1 VDLGEAREN
10 KKIKIAHSE
19 LMGNV
24 SERVSKAKEAFSKA
38 HEAGFFDGFEKGDVL
53 KGRAHPF
60 KIEGHFVRKWKPS
73 PFVTGHFDRFGAKPS
88 IIEHEGEQYVPMTM
102 TSTGKEGTDSW
113 SQSEAYTDVLRAAN
127 YPKMG
132 GLRSVKASG
141 GAVDPD
147 PTDAQKEVGNYK
159 KEHVSFQGVPVSIE
173 NKKGSMRSGTSK
185 NGRHW
190 SVEMPYDYGYVK
202 GTKGADGDH
211 LDVCIGPNVNS
222 DSVFIVDQKDAN
234 TGKFDEHKA
243 MLGYNT
249 LSDAETAYKS
259 GFSDGKGHLRM
270 GPIVRMTIAEFKKW
284 YITNETKTANKTQ
297 ELVDRALKIAV
308 KSRPLSGDKNVRNG

>member
-1 VDLGEAREN
+1 MKPVDPVKTAR
-10 KKIKIAHSE
+10 IA
-19 LMGNV
+19 L
-24 SERVSKAKEAFSKA
+24 RVAKNS
-38 HEAGFFDGFEKGDVL
+38 L
-53 KGRAHPF
+53 KRA
-60 KIEGHFVRKWKPS
+60 
-73 PFVTGHFDRFGAKPS
+73 D
-88 IIEHEGEQYVPMTM
+88 
-102 TSTGKEGTDSW
+102 
-113 SQSEAYTDVLRAAN
+113 
-127 YPKMG
+127 
-132 GLRSVKASG
+132 G

-211 LDVCIGPNVNS
+211 VDVCIGPNTDS
-222 DSVFIVDQKDAN
+222 DTVFVVDQKDAN

-243 MLGYNT
+243 MLGYRS
-249 LSDAETAYKS
+249 LADAEKAYCL

-270 GPIVRMTIAEFKKW
+270 GPIVRMTISEFKSWLK
-284 YITNETKTANKTQ
+284 TEETKTANKKQ
-297 ELVDRALKIAV
+297 SLVDNALK
-308 KSRPLSGDKNVRNG
+308 LVRRQ